1 MLEEA
6 SISFAPGRE
15 RGLSLP
21 ETPPYPPCRP
31 RIGGGRES
39 RVTHVPIDVA
49 HVVNGLAHRGER
61 VVEREGDGLGE
72 AVDVRARLDVVTW
85 RER

>member
-6 SISFAPGRE
+6 SISFASGRE

-31 RIGGGRES
+31 RIGGRPEA

-49 HVVNGLAHRGER
+49 HVVNGLTHRGER
-61 VVEREGDGLGE
+61 VVRSLGDGLGE
-72 AVDVRARLDVVTW
+72 AVDVRAGLDMVTCGEW
-85 RER
+85 